1 MSGERLGE
9 TMLRVANIDDEVA
22 LESVRDAL
30 DALDMVYEHIR
41 SEPDEDTFPQTAY
54 FYVPDTFVDDVD
66 NVVQRLAEEYG
77 FEAEVL

>member
-1 MSGERLGE
+1 
-9 TMLRVANIDDEVA
+9 MLRVANIEDEVA

-41 SEPDEDTFPQTAY
+41 SEPDEDTIPQIAY
-54 FYVPDTFVDDVD
+54 FYVPDNFADDVD
-66 NVVQRLAEEYG
+66 NVMQRLAEEYS